1 MSKNA
6 YKCLEMY
13 RNVYKCERLLNLPTN
28 GKFPFHSYFH
38 ITWCPLCWADRRC
51 HNQISWKPSVHGT
64 PEDFL
69 DLVVLFSSQEYFMLL
84 TICQVPQPTCIMA
97 VGETDYLTIFPA
109 SWWFLEISA
118 DLDSRKRTCLET
130 PQKSTPNMSMVI
142 QNKRTGQNGFSFSID
157 CLLVQWN
164 HLCIFSKNLAN
175 PPVER
180 LVSVERLV
188 RSFWE
193 LPEKEIF

>member
-1 MSKNA
+1 MS
-6 YKCLEMY
+6 
-13 RNVYKCERLLNLPTN
+13 RNVYKCDRLLNLPTN
-28 GKFPFHSYFH
+28 GKFPFHSYCH
-38 ITWCPLCWADRRC
+38 ITWCPFCWADHRC

-142 QNKRTGQNGFSFSID
+142 QNKRTGQNGFI
-157 CLLVQWN
+157 CLFNEITSASSAKTWQ
-164 HLCIFSKNLAN
+164 I
-175 PPVER
+175 R
-180 LVSVERLV
+180 LLRGWWQVGENYQK
-188 RSFWE
+188 
-193 LPEKEIF
+193 KEIF